1 MVDVVKTMKKFT
13 FDTEF
18 RGTKDVFEDTARARQ
33 RKSLTQDEINQ
44 MCAAARQE
52 GVTSGE
58 VRAAEKT
65 AAAVEVLG
73 RNVRD
78 LLGKYHSEI
87 EHVRQEAVHCAL
99 VVARKLARGAL
110 ESCPEAEVEEA
121 LRAAICEAVGEPKLV
136 LRASPPVVEILS
148 ERLDEIAQSAG
159 YSGQLVASA
168 DPALSGP
175 DCRIEWPGGGLE
187 HNLETV
193 EAAIADIIERR
204 FARKQAGG

>member
-1 MVDVVKTMKKFT
+1 MGDVVKNVRKFT

-18 RGTKDVFEDTARARQ
+18 RGTQDVFQETARARQ
-33 RKSLTQDEINQ
+33 RKSLTQDEIEQ
-44 MCAAARQE
+44 MCAAARQD

-78 LLGKYHSEI
+78 LLGKYHNEI
-87 EHVRQEAVHCAL
+87 ESVRQEAVQCAL

-121 LRAAICEAVGEPKLV
+121 LRAAISEAVREPKLV
-136 LRASPPVVEILS
+136 LRASAAVVDVFAD
-148 ERLDEIAQSAG
+148 RLDEIAQSAG
-159 YSGQLVASA
+159 YGGQLVAMA
-168 DPALSGP
+168 DPGLSGP
-175 DCRIEWPGGGLE
+175 DCRVEWPGGGIE
-187 HNLETV
+187 HNLEAV

-204 FARKQAGG
+204 FAPGRAGG